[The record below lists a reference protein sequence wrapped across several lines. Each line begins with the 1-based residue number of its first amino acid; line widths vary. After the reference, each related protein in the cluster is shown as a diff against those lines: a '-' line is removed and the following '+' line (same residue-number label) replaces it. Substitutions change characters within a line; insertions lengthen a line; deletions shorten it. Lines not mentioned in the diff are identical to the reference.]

1 MNVLDFWFPNDK
13 FNKFWFDK
21 SKDSLI
27 INNYQECIN
36 KVDIVYMT
44 RIQKER
50 TN

>member
-1 MNVLDFWFPNDK
+1 MLREKMVKKNVVGIDEK
-13 FNKFWFDK
+13 FK
-21 SKDSLI
+21 I